1 MKVAIEASLLASF
14 SRSPIPIARP
24 LSPDDHSA
32 NDLYSLLKQ
41 AYGTENAG
49 TVEDLP
55 LEWRDREPL
64 LCLYPEGD
72 ARVYLLKPE
81 EPIDASSTI
90 DKIPL
95 IILILNK
102 NDTPSPE
109 RCIEAAMKRLAQAN
123 RLFGRVRVSL
133 PDDFRLFPIT
143 NDGIDDKEHHFNASR
158 CSQSAQLKE
167 STPILIGIL
176 FFAMLSFLISQTCEY
191 CAPVANFFG
200 NALIGAFITKLID
213 NLFKWYESK
222 FMARLDI
229 DQTLK
234 KEEQHLL
241 IRNTRTSRTVDTY
254 RHKTNVLTRSEG
266 NVR

>member
-1 MKVAIEASLLASF
+1 
-14 SRSPIPIARP
+14 
-24 LSPDDHSA
+24 
-32 NDLYSLLKQ
+32 
-41 AYGTENAG
+41 
-49 TVEDLP
+49 
-55 LEWRDREPL
+55 
-64 LCLYPEGD
+64 
-72 ARVYLLKPE
+72 
-81 EPIDASSTI
+81 
-90 DKIPL
+90 
-95 IILILNK
+95 
-102 NDTPSPE
+102 
-109 RCIEAAMKRLAQAN
+109 
-123 RLFGRVRVSL
+123 
-133 PDDFRLFPIT
+133 
-143 NDGIDDKEHHFNASR
+143 
-158 CSQSAQLKE
+158 
-167 STPILIGIL
+167 
-176 FFAMLSFLISQTCEY
+176 MLSFLISQTCEY